1 MTSPEQSNAEGPIA
15 PWRHGSPSC
24 CFAIRM
30 ICWDSAVGWAA
41 ETVVAGASDRM
52 TAPARATVMIVRAPK
67 DRLRNVLLPTN
78 ASLGGDGDV
87 GEARTHG
94 KGDGSG
100 RGPVGTGWLHGP
112 ARCTRTGRLGKP
124 CERGSSSCR
133 FPRVGLGGRSAGA
146 V

>member
-52 TAPARATVMIVRAPK
+52 TAPARATGMIVRAPK

-87 GEARTHG
+87 GEARTARVTG
-94 KGDGSG
+94 VDGG
-100 RGPVGTGWLHGP
+100 RWGP
-112 ARCTRTGRLGKP
+112 A
-124 CERGSSSCR
+124 GSMDRRDARAQDDSGSR
-133 FPRVGLGGRSAGA
+133 ANGALRVVGSLASAWG
-146 V
+146 